1 MKSISSFSVRDVT
14 LSAMVAAL
22 YAALA
27 FAFAPVSFGPVQFR
41 VSEAL
46 ALLPFCLPQTAPGL
60 FVGCFISNVMG
71 GYGPVDIIFGSA
83 ATYAAARAT
92 AKMPNVWLAALPP
105 VVINALVVG
114 CYISLLSSTPMVFSV
129 LYIGAGQAAVCFC
142 LGVPLVFA
150 LKHSGLVK

>member
-1 MKSISSFSVRDVT
+1 
-14 LSAMVAAL
+14 
-22 YAALA
+22 
-27 FAFAPVSFGPVQFR
+27 
-41 VSEAL
+41 
-46 ALLPFCLPQTAPGL
+46 
-60 FVGCFISNVMG
+60 
-71 GYGPVDIIFGSA
+71 
-83 ATYAAARAT
+83 
-92 AKMPNVWLAALPP
+92 MPNVWFAALPP